1 MKIDRHA
8 PAATL
13 LRRSPRPGA
22 ILLAA
27 LLACSA
33 AGCAV
38 PVSHSQFSI
47 PAGPG
52 KEGDFASTTDLRIA
66 GLAAEAMN
74 YSKRGRFFEAE
85 NRLRQADY
93 LAPGNER
100 VEYSLAVAMNQTGQ
114 SEDAKQ
120 IVEGLLRRKPNDPNL
135 LAALADI
142 EFSLGAPQEART
154 RLKASFVQFR
164 EAGNAQQA
172 SRLARSIANLAF
184 IEGNEQEALCYSH
197 EAWTLGQNSE
207 QLAWHLRL
215 LVALN
220 LFAEAKESAVGAI
233 AKNKALGRSA
243 PVQLALALA
252 KAGLGDFEG
261 ASESAEIAVDLIPEA
276 PEMGSEISTVA
287 WLVSKRLDKAP
298 AAPGGEEAEAE
309 RVELVLGFRAREPH
323 ELITWPPVLREQL
336 AAVQP
341 LE

>member
-1 MKIDRHA
+1 MKPDRYLPVA
-8 PAATL
+8 PTCRL
-13 LRRSPRPGA
+13 SEIRSA
-22 ILLAA
+22 VFLA
-27 LLACSA
+27 LLACSVY
-33 AGCAV
+33 GCAV

-52 KEGDFASTTDLRIA
+52 KEGDFASTKDLRIA
-66 GLAAEAMN
+66 GLASEAMN

-100 VEYSLAVAMNQTGQ
+100 IAYSLAVAMNQNGQ

-120 IVEGLLRRKPNDPNL
+120 MVEGLLRRKPNDPNL

-142 EFSLGAPQEART
+142 EFSLGEPQDARA
-154 RLKASFVQFR
+154 RLKASFAQFR

-172 SRLARSIANLAF
+172 ARLARSISNLAF

-207 QLAWHLRL
+207 QLAWHVRL

-220 LFAEAKESAVGAI
+220 LFIEAKETAGGAI

-243 PVQLALALA
+243 PVQIAVALA
-252 KAGLGDFEG
+252 KVGLGDFEG

-287 WLVSKRLDKAP
+287 WLIGKRLDKAP
-298 AAPGGEEAEAE
+298 AAPGSEEVEEE
-309 RVELVLGFRAREPH
+309 RVEMVLGFRGREPH
-323 ELITWPPVLREQL
+323 ELITWPPALREQL
-336 AAVQP
+336 AAVPP
-341 LE
+341 LQ